1 LPVSRKENKEVT
13 RGHGLLESF
22 LAKKR
27 GEVADRLIPPSARD
41 GRLLDIGCGTYPLF
55 LMNVAFREKVG
66 LDRVSRKDGI
76 PMAGKEKI
84 RIIDFDIENGEEFP
98 FEAASFDAVTMLA
111 VFEHIEPVKLVDI
124 VKNIYRVLKPGGLF
138 VMTTPSSWTDGLL
151 RWMARAG
158 LVSREEIE
166 EHKDTYSPG
175 KIFEILRRGNFPGG
189 TLRCGYFEMFANLWV
204 TATK

>member
-1 LPVSRKENKEVT
+1 MPVSRKENKEVT
-13 RGHGLLESF
+13 RGHGLLETYLS
-22 LAKKR
+22 KKR

-55 LMNVAFREKVG
+55 LMNVDFREKVG
-66 LDRVSRKDGI
+66 LDKVSGKD
-76 PMAGKEKI
+76 
-84 RIIDFDIENGEEFP
+84 RITMTCPDNVNVIDFDIETDQDLP
-98 FEAASFDAVTMLA
+98 FEADSFDAVSMLA
-111 VFEHIEPVKLVDI
+111 VFEHIEPAKLVDV
-124 VKNIYRVLKPGGLF
+124 VKGIHRVLKPGGLF
-138 VMTTPSSWTDGLL
+138 VMTTPASWTGGLL

-175 KIFEILRRGNFPGG
+175 KIFGILRKGNFPGG
-189 TLRCGYFEMFANLWV
+189 TLRYGYFEMFANIWV

>member
-1 LPVSRKENKEVT
+1 VSRKENKEVT
-13 RGHGLLESF
+13 RGHGLLETYLS
-22 LAKKR
+22 KKR

-55 LMNVAFREKVG
+55 LMNVDFREKVG
-66 LDRVSRKDGI
+66 LDKISGKD
-76 PMAGKEKI
+76 
-84 RIIDFDIENGEEFP
+84 RIAMTCPENVNVIDFDIETGQELP
-98 FEAASFDAVTMLA
+98 FDAHSFDAVSMLA
-111 VFEHIEPVKLVDI
+111 VFEHIEPAKLVDV
-124 VKNIYRVLKPGGLF
+124 VKGIHRVLKPGGLF
-138 VMTTPSSWTDGLL
+138 VMTTPASWTDGLL

-175 KIFEILRRGNFPGG
+175 KIFGILRKGNFPGG
-189 TLRCGYFEMFANLWV
+189 MLRHGYFEMFANIWV

>member
-1 LPVSRKENKEVT
+1 MNRTDRKGVT
-13 RGHGLLESF
+13 RGHGLLETY

-27 GEVADRLIPPSARD
+27 GEAADRLIPASFRD

-55 LMNVAFREKVG
+55 LRNVEFREKVG
-66 LDRVSRKDGI
+66 LDKVSRKDSI
-76 PMAGKEKI
+76 PMAGRENI
-84 RIIDFDIENGEEFP
+84 TIIDFDVENGQDFP
-98 FEAASFDAVTMLA
+98 FDAASFDTVTMLA
-111 VFEHIEPVKLVDI
+111 VFEHIEPANLVDI

-138 VMTTPSSWTDGLL
+138 VMTTPAFWTDGLL
-151 RWMARAG
+151 RWMARTG

-175 KIFEILRRGNFPGG
+175 KILGILREGNFPGG
-189 TLRCGYFEMFANLWV
+189 MLRYGYFEMFANLWV